1 MPELPEVEIIKRQ
14 LNKEI
19 VGFRICD
26 VWYDAPRIL
35 KPSAR
40 EFVEGVVGKEIVSV
54 RRRAKLLVF
63 VLTERKGRS
72 LRVQKN
78 LVSSIGSVPSVIR
91 GASGNHTDF
100 QESTE
105 NGFFLVHLKLSGRLL
120 VRKPKDLLDDYTHVV
135 LELEQGKKKLQLR
148 FAEARKFGYMQY
160 IESEKELEKVLSEFG
175 PEPLNGLTKEE
186 FREILQGTKR
196 KIKEALMDQK
206 VIAGIGNIY
215 ANEALWLAKIHPEV
229 STNSLSASQLSR
241 LFEALGSVLREALEK
256 GGASE
261 QWYRQIHGEGGHYQE
276 SFKVYQQA
284 DKKCP
289 RCGSKIKRKEV
300 SGRGTFFCPRCQK
313 K

>member
-19 VGFRICD
+19 VGYKISD
-26 VWYDAPRIL
+26 VWRDADKML
-35 KPSAR
+35 KPSAKA
-40 EFVEGVVGKEIVSV
+40 FVEGVCGKDIVGVG
-54 RRRAKLLVF
+54 RRAKLLIF
-63 VLTERKGRS
+63 QLKG
-72 LRVQKN
+72 VKG
-78 LVSSIGSVPSVIR
+78 IKGKKD
-91 GASGNHTDF
+91 G
-100 QESTE
+100 ES
-105 NGFFLVHLKLSGRLL
+105 FFLVHLKLSGRLL
-120 VRKPKDLLDDYTHVV
+120 VRKPKDLLDDHTHVI

-148 FAEARKFGYMQY
+148 FAEARKLGYMQY
-160 IESEKELEKVLSEFG
+160 IESEKGLEEVLFEFG

-229 STNSLSASQLSR
+229 SASSLSTRQIDG

-261 QWYRQIHGEGGHYQE
+261 QWYRQIHGEKGHYQD
-276 SFKVYQQA
+276 SFKVYQREGEL
-284 DKKCP
+284 CL
-289 RCGSKIKRKEV
+289 RCRAKIKRIEI
-300 SGRGTFFCPRCQK
+300 SGRGTFYCPSCQK
-313 K
+313 IGN